1 MIRCVVFDF
10 DGTLVESNH
19 IKRQAF
25 FDVVGN
31 FEGGAPLMTSILRT
45 ATDKD
50 RYWVFGEFA
59 KALPNGA
66 DSAELADRY
75 TRICQEQ
82 IASAPEI
89 GGAKVSLERLRTE
102 GKQLF
107 VNSATPVE
115 ALTTLVCLRQLDT
128 FFEGIYGSPAKKHE
142 NLEIIR
148 AKHCFAPEEMLVV
161 GDGESDRMSAEITG
175 CHFVAVDSNEN
186 NFVQD
191 PSCHI
196 PDLAGLSTIVSTMC

>member
-25 FDVVGN
+25 FDVVGD
-31 FEGGAPLMTSILRT
+31 FEGGAPLMTSILRA

-59 KALPNGA
+59 SALPSGA
-66 DSAELADRY
+66 DSTELADRY
-75 TRICQEQ
+75 TRICQER
-82 IASAPEI
+82 IANAPEI
-89 GGAKVSLERLRTE
+89 GGAKVSLERLRTG

-107 VNSATPVE
+107 VNSATPVD

-142 NLEIIR
+142 NLESIR
-148 AKHCFAPEEMLVV
+148 VQHGFALEEMLVV
-161 GDGESDRMSAEITG
+161 GDGESDRLSAETLG
-175 CHFVAVDSNEN
+175 CHFVAVESAEN
-186 NFVQD
+186 NFLQE
-191 PSCHI
+191 PSCRI
-196 PDLAGLSTIVSTMC
+196 PDMVDLPGIIFSIS